1 MKICVRKEKGRRWR
15 KQEKMNYKYF
25 KYLFFSVSPF
35 SPSLLFDLFQTAAAK
50 YSQIFPVKKKE
61 ECVG

>member
-1 MKICVRKEKGRRWR
+1 
-15 KQEKMNYKYF
+15 MNYKYF
-25 KYLFFSVSPF
+25 KNLFFSVSPF